1 MQIKIKIL
9 AALGMFLFLSG
20 CSTIYNPATG
30 RREFILIDSK
40 METAIGRSVV
50 AELTRKHPLAKEKNL
65 QDRVQ
70 RIGAG
75 LAKASDRQ
83 DIEYKFSVLADKELN
98 AMALPGGFIYIN
110 KGLADVLNDDE
121 IAYVLGHEAGHVAAR
136 HIAKKMQ
143 SSIAYELL
151 LNIAFASMGNNPP
164 ANAGTIA
171 RGVNTIYELIDL
183 GYSRKDEYEADR
195 LGVKYAHKARFNP
208 YAALSA
214 LEKIKKEEGPNWKIL
229 GYFRSHP
236 YVDERIKALKTIIP
250 QL

>member
-1 MQIKIKIL
+1 MGIKIKVL
-9 AALGMFLFLSG
+9 TALGIFLFLSG
-20 CSTIYNPATG
+20 CSTLYNPATG
-30 RREFILIDSK
+30 RKEFILIDSR
-40 METAIGRSVV
+40 METAIGRNVS
-50 AELTRKHPLAKEKNL
+50 AELIKKHPLTDEKNL

-70 RIGAG
+70 KIGAG
-75 LAKASDRQ
+75 LVAASDRK

-98 AMALPGGFIYIN
+98 AMALPGGFIYVN
-110 KGLADVLNDDE
+110 KGLMDILNNDE
-121 IAYVLGHEAGHVAAR
+121 VAYVLGHEVGHVAAR

-143 SSIAYELL
+143 SSMAYELL
-151 LNIAFASMGNNPP
+151 LTIAFTAIGDTPAS
-164 ANAGTIA
+164 NAKVIA
-171 RGVNTIYELIDL
+171 RGIDTIYNLIDL

-195 LGVKYAHKARFNP
+195 LGVKYAFKARFNP

-214 LEKIKKEEGPNWKIL
+214 LEKIKKEEGPNWKVL